1 MIGVGSPAGRA
12 GLAVAG
18 RPVAPAGPSVSLL
31 KISAVLIEGPS
42 GSLGSAPE
50 RPGEAFEGPEYLTR
64 LVMYTLGPAPP
75 TSQGRP
81 PAEPTVGGPTA
92 RREDGR

>member
-1 MIGVGSPAGRA
+1 MKTAWDSRRSRWSGAASGTRVIGVGSPAGRA

-50 RPGEAFEGPEYLTR
+50 RPGEAFEGPNT
-64 LVMYTLGPAPP
+64 
-75 TSQGRP
+75 
-81 PAEPTVGGPTA
+81 
-92 RREDGR
+92 